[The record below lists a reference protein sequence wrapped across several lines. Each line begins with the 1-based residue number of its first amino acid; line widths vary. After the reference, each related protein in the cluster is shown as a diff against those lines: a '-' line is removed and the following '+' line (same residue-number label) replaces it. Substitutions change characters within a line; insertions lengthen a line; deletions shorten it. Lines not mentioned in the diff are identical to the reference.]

1 MEELEENHEIYTNNR
16 RPGRSSN
23 RALPEN
29 ESTAKVLFQQTR
41 QACTVRTVC
50 SEMLQTFIN
59 CRQGT
64 WVLDSFCL
72 KPHSSTQECRQM
84 NWLMTEQG
92 TQFIMLLI
100 YISTRDAILASI
112 HRNQGAVAALLTDI
126 KQQPD
131 DVTPETTPL
140 HDTRYAPD
148 HSASGK
154 NRWIKGKRAWNIS
167 ESGSLT

>member
-16 RPGRSSN
+16 CPGRFSN

-41 QACTVRTVC
+41 QARTVRTVC
-50 SEMLQTFIN
+50 SEELQTFIVSKEPGSLI
-59 CRQGT
+59 R
-64 WVLDSFCL
+64 L

-131 DVTPETTPL
+131 DVTPETRTPL
-140 HDTRYAPD
+140 DGTRYAPD

-154 NRWIKGKRAWNIS
+154 NRWIIWKRAWNIC
-167 ESGSLT
+167 ESGNLT